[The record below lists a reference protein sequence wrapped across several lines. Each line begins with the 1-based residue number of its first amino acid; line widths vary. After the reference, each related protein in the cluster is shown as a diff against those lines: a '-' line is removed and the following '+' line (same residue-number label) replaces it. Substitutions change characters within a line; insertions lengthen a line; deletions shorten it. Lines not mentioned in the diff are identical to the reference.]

1 MRDEPNYLFWCNSY
15 KTCKNTMLKSLWK
28 TVRVYHFEK
37 TFTSVL
43 LCLKK
48 QNREACD
55 LEYDMIQ
62 VFSNT
67 CLLNV
72 VELLLFL
79 EDAEKGLDLGG
90 S

>member
-1 MRDEPNYLFWCNSY
+1 MQFLQNLQEYNV
-15 KTCKNTMLKSLWK
+15 KNLYGKLLEFIILK
-28 TVRVYHFEK
+28 K

-55 LEYDMIQ
+55 KEYDMIQ
-62 VFSNT
+62 VFTNT

>member
-1 MRDEPNYLFWCNSY
+1 MQFLQNLQEYNV
-15 KTCKNTMLKSLWK
+15 KNLNGKLLGFIILKK
-28 TVRVYHFEK
+28 P
-37 TFTSVL
+37 FTSVL
-43 LCLKK
+43 LCLK
-48 QNREACD
+48 NRIGKRVIKN
-55 LEYDMIQ
+55 MIQ

>member
-1 MRDEPNYLFWCNSY
+1 MQFLQNLQEYNV
-15 KTCKNTMLKSLWK
+15 KNLNGKLLGFIILK
-28 TVRVYHFEK
+28 K

-43 LCLKK
+43 LCLK
-48 QNREACD
+48 NRIGKRVIKN
-55 LEYDMIQ
+55 MIQ

>member
-1 MRDEPNYLFWCNSY
+1 
-15 KTCKNTMLKSLWK
+15 
-28 TVRVYHFEK
+28 
-37 TFTSVL
+37 
-43 LCLKK
+43 
-48 QNREACD
+48 
-55 LEYDMIQ
+55 MIQ
-62 VFSNT
+62 VFTDSDT